1 MIGGVGWSS
10 DCIREKTCM
19 RLFPSPF
26 CMLTYFFFFTPY
38 LPTLLPSTHSPM
50 IMFSGLLIER
60 DSVPVWL
67 AWIEKISIVNYA
79 FDALMSQQMYILP
92 KGQPEQVQKFIQF
105 DPDQMGRNVGLLWV
119 LTVVFQLLTYVNL
132 AVRLRVSRA
141 VM

>member
-1 MIGGVGWSS
+1 
-10 DCIREKTCM
+10 
-19 RLFPSPF
+19 
-26 CMLTYFFFFTPY
+26 MLTYFFFFTPS
-38 LPTLLPSTHSPM
+38 LPTLRPSTHSPM

-67 AWIEKISIVNYA
+67 AWIEKISVVNYA

-92 KGQPEQVQKFIQF
+92 EGQPEQVQKFIQF

-119 LTVVFQLLTYVNL
+119 LTVVFQVFTYVNL